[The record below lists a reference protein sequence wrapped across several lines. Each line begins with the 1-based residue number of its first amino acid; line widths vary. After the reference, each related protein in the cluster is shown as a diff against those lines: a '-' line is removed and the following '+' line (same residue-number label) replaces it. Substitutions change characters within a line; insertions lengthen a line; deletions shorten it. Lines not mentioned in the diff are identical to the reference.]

1 VERPWITNPINRER
15 IRFLKHAADTQ
26 GQTVQFETR
35 MDPGG
40 IVGAEHIHRIQES
53 RFEVLD
59 GTPSFCVEGRRFTLK
74 PGDRLTI
81 PARSPH
87 YYWNEGL
94 AEAHMLIEFSPALR
108 TEEFFRSYFALAQQG
123 KTTLTGVRNIF
134 QRAVLQAA
142 YVDESHPVRPPAPVR
157 FLLMALAPI
166 GRLLGYGAVVE
177 PAGDPVQPDAK
188 APPRAA

>member
-1 VERPWITNPINRER
+1 VEGLWITNPVNRER
-15 IRFLKHAADTQ
+15 IRFLKHAADTH
-26 GQTVQFETR
+26 GQAVQFETR

-40 IVGAEHIHRIQES
+40 VVGAEHIHRIQES

-74 PGDRLTI
+74 PGDSLTV
-81 PARSPH
+81 PARTPH
-87 YYWNEGL
+87 YYWNAGP

-123 KTTLTGVRNIF
+123 KTSLTGVRNLF

-142 YVDESHPVRPPAPVR
+142 YFNESHPVRPPTPAQ
-157 FLLMALAPI
+157 FLLLALAPI
-166 GRLLGYGAVVE
+166 GRLLGYRAVVE
-177 PAGDPVQPDAK
+177 PAGDPVQPDAA

>member
-1 VERPWITNPINRER
+1 VERPWITNPVNRER

-26 GQTVQFETR
+26 GQTVQFEAR

-59 GTPSFCVEGRRFTLK
+59 GTPGFCVEGRRFTLK

-81 PARSPH
+81 PARTPH
-87 YYWNEGL
+87 YYWNEGP
-94 AEAHMLIEFSPALR
+94 ADAHMLIEFSPALR

-123 KTTLTGVRNIF
+123 KTSLTAVRNIF

-142 YVDESHPVRPPAPVR
+142 YFNESHPVRPPTPAQ

-166 GRLLGYGAVVE
+166 GRLLGYRAVVE
-177 PAGDPVQPDAK
+177 PAGDPVQPDAT

>member
-1 VERPWITNPINRER
+1 M
-15 IRFLKHAADTQ
+15 
-26 GQTVQFETR
+26 VQFETR

-40 IVGAEHIHRIQES
+40 VVGADHIHRIQQS

-59 GTPSFCVEGRRFTLK
+59 GTPSFCVRGRRFTLK
-74 PGDRLTI
+74 AGDTLTV
-81 PARSPH
+81 PAGTPH
-87 YYWNEGL
+87 YYWNDGQ

-123 KTTLTGVRNIF
+123 KTSLTGVRNIF

-142 YVDESHPVRPPAPVR
+142 YYTESQPVRPPTPAQ

-166 GRLLGYGAVVE
+166 GRLLGYRAVVT
-177 PAGDPVQPDAK
+177 PAVDPEQPDAT
-188 APPRAA
+188 ARRQAA